1 MDWRIRDFLFLPK
14 IIAVGHVKCTG
25 KNFPVKFPSPIFH
38 QVCFSLLAG
47 LLQVTLFLKVISK
60 NSNF

>member
-25 KNFPVKFPSPIFH
+25 KNFPVNLPSPF
-38 QVCFSLLAG
+38 FSPG
-47 LLQVTLFLKVISK
+47 LFFSPGWSLESYIVFESDFKK
-60 NSNF
+60 